1 MKRVLVY
8 ETNFGFRAE
17 FPKAIATWGVSLK
30 SKKVFFAMTPT
41 YYTQLDSPVGTL
53 LLTLENEHLTNICM
67 FNQKRTITVQTDWV
81 ESGRHFRTI
90 ARQLEEYF
98 RGKRRIFDIPMRPQG
113 TDFQMSVWQ
122 ELLKIPYGET
132 ATYGDIAK
140 RIDNPKAVRAVGLA
154 NGRNPLP
161 IVIPCHRVIGANGRL
176 TGFGGGLENKALL
189 LKIEKSE

>member
-1 MKRVLVY
+1 
-8 ETNFGFRAE
+8 
-17 FPKAIATWGVSLK
+17 
-30 SKKVFFAMTPT
+30 MTPT

-98 RGKRRIFDIPMRPQG
+98 RGKRRAFEIPMSPQG

-140 RIDNPKAVRAVGLA
+140 RIGNPKAVRAVGLA

-161 IVIPCHRVIGANGRL
+161 IVIPCHRVIGANGQL

-189 LKIEKSE
+189 LKIEESV

>member
-1 MKRVLVY
+1 MKRILAY
-8 ETNFGFRAE
+8 EMNFGLRVKP
-17 FPKAIATWGVSLK
+17 PKAIATWGPSLE
-30 SKKVFFAMTPT
+30 SKKVLFAMTPT

-67 FNQKRTITVQTDWV
+67 FNQKRTIKIQTDWV
-81 ESGRHFRTI
+81 ESDRHFRAI

-98 RGKRRIFDIPMRPQG
+98 RGKRRAFDIPMRPQG

-122 ELLKIPYGET
+122 ELLKIPYGKT

-161 IVIPCHRVIGANGRL
+161 IVIPCHRVIGANRQL

-189 LKIEKSE
+189 LKIEESV